1 MNFLHKLSSMKTLSK
16 SQGDYSLWD
25 LAMVIQVPL
34 LIMLKSVKS
43 KRFVCFEF
51 KKNSQRFS

>member
-43 KRFVCFEF
+43 KRFVCFEL
-51 KKNSQRFS
+51 KKFEI